1 MNAIIL
7 AAGLGSRFKDVT
19 KKNHKALLP
28 IGNIPNIERTISYLR
43 DFGIYDISIV
53 TGHMNNLF
61 DYLKYKYG
69 CNLIFNERYKIYN
82 NIYSFYKAI
91 DHFDDTIIIDADIV
105 LLDNIFVKKKES
117 FYYTILRAENED
129 YEWVPVENDKG
140 RVVGMDITNEHK
152 PSMLGISYWN
162 NEACEVI
169 KSKIDSYM
177 DEKILLNPK
186 LYWDNIPINLFDKIY
201 VTTHFVSDNLAAEM
215 DTIENY
221 NEICKVV
228 V

>member
-19 KKNHKALLP
+19 KNNHKALLP
-28 IGNIPNIERTISYLR
+28 IGDVPNIERTIGYLR
-43 DFGIYDISIV
+43 DFGVYDITIV
-53 TGHMNNLF
+53 TGHMSKLF

-69 CNLIFNERYKIYN
+69 CNLIFNEKYKIYN

-91 DHFDDTIIIDADIV
+91 DHFNDTIIIDADIV

-117 FYYTILRAENED
+117 FYYTVLREENED
-129 YEWVPVENDKG
+129 YEWVPIEDNKG
-140 RVVGMDITNEHK
+140 RVIGMDITNEYK

-162 NEACEVI
+162 NEACKII
-169 KSKIDSYM
+169 KSKVDSYM

-186 LYWDNIPINLFDKIY
+186 LYWDNIPINLFNKIY

-221 NEICKVV
+221 NEICKMV
-228 V
+228 

>member
-19 KKNHKALLP
+19 KNNHKALLP
-28 IGNIPNIERTISYLR
+28 IGDVPNIERTIGYLR
-43 DFGIYDISIV
+43 DFGVYDITIV
-53 TGHMNNLF
+53 TGHMSKLF

-69 CNLIFNERYKIYN
+69 CNLIFNEKYKIYN

-91 DHFDDTIIIDADIV
+91 DHFNDTIIIDADIV

-117 FYYTILRAENED
+117 FYYTVLREENED
-129 YEWVPVENDKG
+129 YEWVPIEDNKG
-140 RVVGMDITNEHK
+140 RVIGMDITNEYK

-162 NEACEVI
+162 NEACKII
-169 KSKIDSYM
+169 KSKVDTYM
-177 DEKILLNPK
+177 EEKILLNPK
-186 LYWDNIPINLFDKIY
+186 LYWDNIPINLFNKIY

-221 NEICKVV
+221 NEICKMV
-228 V
+228 